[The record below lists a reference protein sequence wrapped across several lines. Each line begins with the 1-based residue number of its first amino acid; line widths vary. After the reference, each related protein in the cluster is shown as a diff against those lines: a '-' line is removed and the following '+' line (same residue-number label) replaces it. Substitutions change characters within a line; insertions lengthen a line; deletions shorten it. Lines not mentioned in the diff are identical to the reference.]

1 MPVHSDTNGM
11 GAQMPTE
18 KYGVRSPFHAGGGGG
33 GGGGSGA
40 ATQVLDGGSNTVPD
54 PHSAALLT
62 PGETT
67 VTRVSGANAAAAI
80 IAKRGSLPTIAGFPS
95 DPPRPCSG
103 TLRPAGYGFP
113 RIDDCEN
120 PHGGGP
126 TAMRDGQTCGCASG
140 LNAVSIARHIVRKQ
154 MPSCRPAPTVCAG
167 KCCTARWCLALRS
180 PTCSYS
186 EHYSP
191 GSSPVFSRG
200 GGSVGVASE

>member
-62 PGETT
+62 PVETT

-80 IAKRGSLPTIAGFPS
+80 IAKR
-95 DPPRPCSG
+95 
-103 TLRPAGYGFP
+103 
-113 RIDDCEN
+113 
-120 PHGGGP
+120 
-126 TAMRDGQTCGCASG
+126 
-140 LNAVSIARHIVRKQ
+140 
-154 MPSCRPAPTVCAG
+154 
-167 KCCTARWCLALRS
+167 
-180 PTCSYS
+180 
-186 EHYSP
+186 
-191 GSSPVFSRG
+191 
-200 GGSVGVASE
+200 

>member
-18 KYGVRSPFHAGGGGG
+18 KYGVRSPFHAGGGG

-80 IAKRGSLPTIAGFPS
+80 IAKR
-95 DPPRPCSG
+95 
-103 TLRPAGYGFP
+103 
-113 RIDDCEN
+113 
-120 PHGGGP
+120 
-126 TAMRDGQTCGCASG
+126 
-140 LNAVSIARHIVRKQ
+140 
-154 MPSCRPAPTVCAG
+154 
-167 KCCTARWCLALRS
+167 
-180 PTCSYS
+180 
-186 EHYSP
+186 
-191 GSSPVFSRG
+191 
-200 GGSVGVASE
+200 

>member
-18 KYGVRSPFHAGGGGG
+18 KYGVRSPFHAGG

-80 IAKRGSLPTIAGFPS
+80 IAKR
-95 DPPRPCSG
+95 
-103 TLRPAGYGFP
+103 
-113 RIDDCEN
+113 
-120 PHGGGP
+120 
-126 TAMRDGQTCGCASG
+126 
-140 LNAVSIARHIVRKQ
+140 
-154 MPSCRPAPTVCAG
+154 
-167 KCCTARWCLALRS
+167 
-180 PTCSYS
+180 
-186 EHYSP
+186 
-191 GSSPVFSRG
+191 
-200 GGSVGVASE
+200 

>member
-1 MPVHSDTNGM
+1 M
-11 GAQMPTE
+11 GAQTPTE

-33 GGGGSGA
+33 GGSGA
-40 ATQVLDGGSNTVPD
+40 ATQVLDGGTNTVPD

-62 PGETT
+62 PVETT
-67 VTRVSGANAAAAI
+67 VTRVSGANVAAAI
-80 IAKRGSLPTIAGFPS
+80 IAKDEFCPPSRGSRRILPN
-95 DPPRPCSG
+95 
-103 TLRPAGYGFP
+103 PALALYARRATGFP
-113 RIDDCEN
+113 RIGDCEN

-180 PTCSYS
+180 PTCS
-186 EHYSP
+186 
-191 GSSPVFSRG
+191 
-200 GGSVGVASE
+200 

>member
-18 KYGVRSPFHAGGGGG
+18 KYGVRSPFHAGGG

-80 IAKRGSLPTIAGFPS
+80 IAKR
-95 DPPRPCSG
+95 
-103 TLRPAGYGFP
+103 
-113 RIDDCEN
+113 
-120 PHGGGP
+120 
-126 TAMRDGQTCGCASG
+126 
-140 LNAVSIARHIVRKQ
+140 
-154 MPSCRPAPTVCAG
+154 
-167 KCCTARWCLALRS
+167 
-180 PTCSYS
+180 
-186 EHYSP
+186 
-191 GSSPVFSRG
+191 
-200 GGSVGVASE
+200 